1 MPNLIISHYI
11 NQHKSYIFRF
21 AIVGIFTFGV
31 NNLFFTIF
39 NSFFNLNY
47 KLAITF
53 SYFLTVAIH
62 FLLNHFF
69 TFMGKV
75 QVKIFYKFSKYL
87 LMLILNYF
95 ITLVV
100 VANTVDVFGLSPY
113 FGIIFSTG
121 ATAISSFT
129 IMNHFVFQREY

>member
-1 MPNLIISHYI
+1 MPILIISHYI
-11 NQHKSYIFRF
+11 KQYKSYIFRF

-53 SYFLTVAIH
+53 SYFLTVAFH

-100 VANTVDVFGLSPY
+100 VATTVEVFGLSPY

-121 ATAISSFT
+121 ATAISSFA